1 LHKERIMVT
10 RRRENAGK
18 TGKCPP
24 ATAGKTMDMATGNG
38 QTVFSEEERRRM
50 IAEAAYFRSARREF
64 APGGE
69 LQDWLAAERE
79 VNALFDAGRLAR
91 RPVGPVAKRIGALVE
106 TPPAE
111 TTAR

>member
-1 LHKERIMVT
+1 
-10 RRRENAGK
+10 
-18 TGKCPP
+18 
-24 ATAGKTMDMATGNG
+24 MDVATGNS

-50 IAEAAYFRSARREF
+50 IAEAAYFRAARREF

-79 VNALFDAGRLAR
+79 VNALLDAGRLAR
-91 RPVGPVAKRIGALVE
+91 RPVGTEGVGPVAKRIGALVE

-111 TTAR
+111 ATAR